1 MSFSDSRD
9 EIIHSKLLFIILG
22 ILLVPVVNSID
33 DLLMGVYRLLGLS
46 IKSLLISSIGFHGL
60 IIGMLTIVMVYIL
73 RNSKIEPKLHDGLF
87 KLKTFRIGGVAFLL
101 VILGGGIANIYNGK
115 YLGKMDLSK
124 VDSGGL
130 EMTDILNLTLVQTG
144 LRILSGILI
153 FSIYFVIT
161 FSRRSREM
169 HCREQVYKS

>member
-9 EIIHSKLLFIILG
+9 EIIHFKLLFIILG
-22 ILLVPVVNSID
+22 ILLVPVVNAID
-33 DLLMGVYRLLGLS
+33 DLLMGIYRLFGLS

-60 IIGMLTIVMVYIL
+60 IIGMLTIVLVYIL
-73 RNSKIEPKLHDGLF
+73 RNSKIEPKLHKGLF
-87 KLKTFRIGGVAFLL
+87 KLKTFRIAGVVFLL
-101 VILGGGIANIYNGK
+101 VILSGVISNIYNGK
-115 YLGKMDLSK
+115 YLKEMDVSK

-130 EMTDILNLTLVQTG
+130 EMTDILNLTITQTG

-169 HCREQVYKS
+169 HCHQQSV